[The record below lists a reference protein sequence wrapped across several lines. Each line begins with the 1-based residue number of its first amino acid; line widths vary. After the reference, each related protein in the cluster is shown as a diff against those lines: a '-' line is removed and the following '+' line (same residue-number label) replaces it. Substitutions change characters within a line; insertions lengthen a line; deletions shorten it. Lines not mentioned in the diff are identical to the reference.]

1 MKKDFIYAPILL
13 AVGVVLFLLRA
24 TGLPVH
30 ITVSVVGMFVLAIYT
45 AATKKTWKLPAL
57 ELIMR
62 ACYGIALITVPIVM
76 KIKNIVA
83 LPMIGKKS
91 EKTNVAYIIVQL
103 QNEYRHTPPVAI
115 P

>member
-62 ACYGIALITVPIVM
+62 ACYGIALITGPIVM

-83 LPMIGKKS
+83 LPIVHKASAALFVVLLVVLFVHKLIVTKTAKK
-91 EKTNVAYIIVQL
+91 
-103 QNEYRHTPPVAI
+103 
-115 P
+115 